1 MVGKENQMISRD
13 RINRSRYLAGCVKRY
28 HTWPTIK
35 TQTVGH
41 HSWRVACIFVEV
53 FGLPRAEVLYF
64 CLHHDSGE
72 LFAGDIP
79 FGIKKLV
86 PDLKNAM
93 NIAEGYGLEH
103 LGLKLPKLTE
113 EELTQVK
120 ISDLLEMYE
129 TGEYELN
136 LGNAYAATIMQDTL
150 HEILFIAKTSCMS
163 DHVND
168 WLEERRS
175 TV

>member
-1 MVGKENQMISRD
+1 M
-13 RINRSRYLAGCVKRY
+13 
-28 HTWPTIK
+28 IK

-41 HSWRVACIFVEV
+41 HCWRVACIFVEV

-72 LFAGDIP
+72 LFAGDVP
-79 FGIKKLV
+79 FRVKQQV

-93 NIAEGYGLEH
+93 NLAESYGLER
-103 LGLKLPKLTE
+103 LSLKLPELTK
-113 EELTQVK
+113 EELIQVK

-136 LGNAYAATIMQDTL
+136 LGNTYAATIMQDTL
-150 HEILFIAKTSCMS
+150 FQAQTIAETSCMLE
-163 DHVND
+163 HVNI

-175 TV
+175 IS

>member
-1 MVGKENQMISRD
+1 
-13 RINRSRYLAGCVKRY
+13 
-28 HTWPTIK
+28 
-35 TQTVGH
+35 
-41 HSWRVACIFVEV
+41 
-53 FGLPRAEVLYF
+53 LYF

-79 FGIKKLV
+79 FKIKQLV
-86 PDLKNAM
+86 PDLKKAM
-93 NIAEGYGLEH
+93 NLAECYGLEH

-113 EELTQVK
+113 EELIQVK

-150 HEILFIAKTSCMS
+150 VQAQYIAKDSCMS
-163 DHVND
+163 DHVNT

-175 TV
+175 TI